1 MSSSAISSFGVNL
14 KLGDGAT
21 PETFTTIAEVGD
33 VGGGAMTTDNEEV
46 TNHDSP
52 NGHKEYIPT
61 LTDTGAISFPIN
73 LIHANATHI
82 ELKTLARSKEVRNW
96 QIVDPDADATTFYG
110 PAFVSSYEVTRN
122 VAGVLQANIE
132 LQPTGE
138 WTQE

>member
-1 MSSSAISSFGVNL
+1 MSNAISSFGVQL
-14 KLGDGAT
+14 QLGDGAT
-21 PETFTTIAEVGD
+21 PETFTTVAEVGD
-33 VGGGAMTTDNEEV
+33 VDGGEMTTDNEEV

-73 LIHANATHI
+73 LKHDDATHI
-82 ELKTLARSKEVRNW
+82 ELKTLARSKEIRNW
-96 QIVDPDADATTFYG
+96 KIIDPDAGDTAFYG
-110 PAFVSSYEVTRN
+110 PAFVSSYSQPRP
-122 VAGVLQANIE
+122 VAGVLRAEIE